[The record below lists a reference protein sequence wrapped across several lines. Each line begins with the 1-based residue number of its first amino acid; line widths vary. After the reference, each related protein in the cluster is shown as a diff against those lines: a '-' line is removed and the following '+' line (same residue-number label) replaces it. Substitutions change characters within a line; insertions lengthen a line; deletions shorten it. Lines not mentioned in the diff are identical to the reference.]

1 MDLPIIDK
9 LQERAR
15 KAENRTRE
23 QLKDLQN
30 RSRDLIERG
39 GENIKQT
46 AETSRRTLTRAEVQA
61 LDTVGEWLD
70 HLHQATGERA
80 EWLDRGRTFISQVAK
95 DIQLGNLTVDDLPI
109 EGYDQLN
116 VKQVAARLADLD
128 AAQCEMIR
136 SYESANKN
144 RVTVF
149 RTLDRLAEQD
159 VLN

>member
-9 LQERAR
+9 IQKQAR
-15 KAENRTRE
+15 KAETRTRE
-23 QLKDLQN
+23 QLKDLQS
-30 RSRDLIERG
+30 RSRELLERG
-39 GENIKQT
+39 GENIKNT
-46 AETSRRTLTRAEVQA
+46 AETSRRTLSRAEVQA

-80 EWLDRGRTFISQVAK
+80 EWLDRGRTFISQVAR

-116 VKQVAARLADLD
+116 VKQIAARLADLD
-128 AAQCEMIR
+128 AAQREMVR
-136 SYESANKN
+136 SYESAHKN

-159 VLN
+159 VVN